1 MKNKHLKLLQRYDFE
16 KPSFNKF
23 KKDNIEVKHDKKTG
37 AWSLYKNKKELRTV
51 DRFFV
56 KCFSYMAMT
65 DLAFGTTIISGFGL
79 GDIPNWLRHKPQVRE
94 VTVIE
99 SSFEV
104 IDYHEKYNNDLWG
117 GVNIIQNENTR
128 FGTKCDVLLLDHYYD
143 REPFEMEV
151 VDFLD
156 LVKKDIQMIEH
167 KFLWFWP
174 LEMLLTYETLQGKD
188 LMDTYDKIK
197 QKLPTLPYLKTQ
209 DLHYY
214 MGMSHFNYIPL
225 KKK

>member
-1 MKNKHLKLLQRYDFE
+1 MLH
-16 KPSFNKF
+16 PTS
-23 KKDNIEVKHDKKTG
+23 
-37 AWSLYKNKKELRTV
+37 
-51 DRFFV
+51 
-56 KCFSYMAMT
+56 
-65 DLAFGTTIISGFGL
+65 
-79 GDIPNWLRHKPQVRE
+79 
-94 VTVIE
+94 
-99 SSFEV
+99 
-104 IDYHEKYNNDLWG
+104 
-117 GVNIIQNENTR
+117 

-151 VDFLD
+151 DDFLD